1 MRCPGCG
8 AEIAESGEYCS
19 GCGGKITG
27 STVDYSL
34 MRKMA
39 SDVYQVSSQ
48 EPAASETLD
57 QYDEHMANVRWVGF
71 ALALVSVPF
80 LAAVFIAA
88 GLAEGRTDM
97 LYVGVFL
104 VAVSILLTAL
114 AVKFYK
120 GEDTRSGK
128 GRRETS
134 SRFSRRI

>member
-1 MRCPGCG
+1 
-8 AEIAESGEYCS
+8 
-19 GCGGKITG
+19 
-27 STVDYSL
+27 
-34 MRKMA
+34 
-39 SDVYQVSSQ
+39 
-48 EPAASETLD
+48 
-57 QYDEHMANVRWVGF
+57 
-71 ALALVSVPF
+71 LALVSVPF

-104 VAVSILLTAL
+104 VAMSILLTAL